1 MRTIRTKV
9 YKFDELVV
17 DAQQNAIEAERA
29 NKEIDLFWWNDDA
42 IRQIET
48 VGFIDDVKLQYSL
61 SNSQGDGLSF
71 SCKNIENS
79 VLRSFFAE
87 ILGENK
93 EKTAQVL
100 IDNCSFECTGNRGNH
115 YSYASKSDVDYTLE
129 DYGHNDTLNCNI
141 VVSKVL
147 EKIEDLYMTLCKD
160 LEKEGYAQ
168 IDYQYTDEC
177 IIEDFE
183 NSETEFTKDGKI
195 FNS

>member
-1 MRTIRTKV
+1 MREIKTKV
-9 YKFDELVV
+9 YQFDELVV
-17 DAQQNAIEAERA
+17 DAQQTAIETER
-29 NKEIDLFWWNDDA
+29 NTKEIDLFWWNDDA

-71 SCKNIENS
+71 SCKSIENS
-79 VLRSFFAE
+79 VLKSFFTE

-93 EKTAQVL
+93 EKT
-100 IDNCSFECTGNRGNH
+100 IETIMEYCSFSCTGNRGNH
-115 YSYASKSDVDYTLE
+115 YCYASKSDIRYEFDDY
-129 DYGHNDTLNCNI
+129 YANHPQIHSI
-141 VVSKVL
+141 VAKVE

>member
-29 NKEIDLFWWNDDA
+29 NKEIELDWWNESA
-42 IRQIET
+42 KEQIET

-61 SNSQGDGLSF
+61 SYSQGDGLSF
-71 SCKNIENS
+71 SCNSIENS

-93 EKTAQVL
+93 EKT
-100 IDNCSFECTGNRGNH
+100 IETIMEYCSFSCTGNRGNH
-115 YSYASKSDVDYTLE
+115 YCYASKSDIRYEFDDY
-129 DYGHNDTLNCNI
+129 YANHPQIHSI
-141 VVSKVL
+141 VAKVE
-147 EKIEDLYMTLCKD
+147 EKIENLYITLCKD
-160 LEKEGYAQ
+160 LEKEGYAE
-168 IDYQYTDEC
+168 IDFQYTDEC
-177 IIEDFE
+177 IISDFTNNE
-183 NSETEFTKDGKI
+183 VEFTKDGKI